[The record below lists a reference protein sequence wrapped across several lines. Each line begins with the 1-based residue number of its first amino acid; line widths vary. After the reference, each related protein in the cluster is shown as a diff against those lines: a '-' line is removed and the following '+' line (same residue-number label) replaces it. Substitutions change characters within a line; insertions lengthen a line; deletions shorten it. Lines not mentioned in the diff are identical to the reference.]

1 MRRFANLFFALT
13 FVTAV
18 VHLRGQVTLRIMQPA
33 SGTRVAPGQSVEV
46 EVVVSGG
53 TVTSVGILAPGYLKG
68 DSVLKSPPYR
78 FSFTVA
84 PPTQIHVG
92 INSIGAMGFTKSTQV
107 LAKTDIDVE
116 RPDLPEK
123 ISVDHSEIE
132 LEVGAQ
138 IPLSV
143 DGRYPDGSIVDL
155 SQSTL
160 TKYEPRTAGVVSVTS
175 DGVVIGVAPGSTKIV
190 VRHGDARSIVDVTIT
205 PKRQ

>member
-1 MRRFANLFFALT
+1 
-13 FVTAV
+13 
-18 VHLRGQVTLRIMQPA
+18 
-33 SGTRVAPGQSVEV
+33 
-46 EVVVSGG
+46 VVVSGG

-123 ISVDHSEIE
+123 ISVDHSEIV
-132 LEVGAQ
+132 LEVGAE

-143 DGRYPDGSIVDL
+143 DGRYSDGSIVDL

-160 TKYEPRTAGVVSVTS
+160 TTYEPQAAGVVSITS
-175 DGVVIGVAPGSTKIV
+175 EGVVTGVSPGSTKII
-190 VRHGDARSIVDVTIT
+190 VRHGDAQSIVGVTIT
-205 PKRQ
+205 GRRP